1 MEKYD
6 TVDGYINSFNGDLK
20 KKLTEIRSVIISNY
34 PDLIESISYGI
45 PAYKL
50 NKKPIIYFAGFKNHI
65 GLYATPTAHEH
76 FSQKLEKYKQG
87 KGSVQ
92 IPLSDQIPF
101 ELISEMIAFNI
112 QSTKSKSD

>member
-45 PAYKL
+45 PAYK
-50 NKKPIIYFAGFKNHI
+50 
-65 GLYATPTAHEH
+65 
-76 FSQKLEKYKQG
+76 
-87 KGSVQ
+87 
-92 IPLSDQIPF
+92 
-101 ELISEMIAFNI
+101 
-112 QSTKSKSD
+112 SKSD